1 MEREL
6 YLVNGMRAPTM
17 LDRTQRCWKSVVV
30 LIAISGCTEPMQ
42 AEPGELD
49 TNGSGGAAAA
59 GTAGTGGTVAAGG
72 IGGWATSP
80 PSCRVVEFA
89 VPTADC
95 NPHAITRGP
104 DGNVWFTEWAGNKV
118 GRITPA
124 GTITEFHIP
133 FQSGAEDITAGPDG
147 NVWFS
152 EWGYGLNSDNNVGR
166 VTPTGVIT
174 EFPVGGGAQTWPF
187 GITTGPDGNLWF
199 TEFTAKRIGRM
210 NRSGGELTEFPFP
223 EPGSLA
229 EPYDIVAGPDGNLWY
244 TDFGNDTISRIT
256 PTGMITQFSAAGRAP
271 GGITVGPD
279 GNLWFTESE
288 SDSNGNGIQ
297 GIGRISMDGTITDF
311 SLPEPNSAPFDIVA
325 GPDGN
330 LWFTDS
336 TRNEIG
342 RISPDGIVA
351 RCPVPA
357 ADSMPE
363 RIALGADGQLWFTE
377 WSGNKIGRMEP

>member
-1 MEREL
+1 MTMEREL
-6 YLVNGMRAPTM
+6 YLVNGMRAPAM
-17 LDRTQRCWKSVVV
+17 LDRTQRCWRSVVV

-42 AEPGELD
+42 AEPGD
-49 TNGSGGAAAA
+49 TNGIGGAAAA
-59 GTAGTGGTVAAGG
+59 GTAGTGGAVAAGG

-80 PSCRVVEFA
+80 PSCQVVEFA

-124 GTITEFHIP
+124 GTITEFRIP

-199 TEFTAKRIGRM
+199 TEFAAKRIGRM
-210 NRSGGELTEFPFP
+210 NRSGSELTEFPFP

-229 EPYDIVAGPDGNLWY
+229 EALCQGDVYNDENHEVDEWNQQKDQPPDWLADDLEQNHAIVDGN
-244 TDFGNDTISRIT
+244 D
-256 PTGMITQFSAAGRAP
+256 
-271 GGITVGPD
+271 
-279 GNLWFTESE
+279 
-288 SDSNGNGIQ
+288 
-297 GIGRISMDGTITDF
+297 
-311 SLPEPNSAPFDIVA
+311 
-325 GPDGN
+325 
-330 LWFTDS
+330 
-336 TRNEIG
+336 
-342 RISPDGIVA
+342 
-351 RCPVPA
+351 RCPSRLAGLRVYLPQRSDQGHRDRQHYDQRYDA
-357 ADSMPE
+357 NRTA
-363 RIALGADGQLWFTE
+363 
-377 WSGNKIGRMEP
+377 